1 MERQYFRKK
10 DPEDNERIEWIQ
22 MSGRE
27 FYQFIKSP
35 EGRRR
40 YFAAWQDLVIEV
52 SKEEYA
58 DWRREKDHSGY
69 LWEQEKLRT
78 IMSLNGEEIEEYG
91 DGVDVIHD
99 PAADVEVCVS
109 RKKKIRALR
118 AALLQL
124 DTDSYH
130 LIHALYLSD
139 CRQTERQMAQE
150 LGISQ
155 SAVHKRKK
163 KILKNLKFL
172 VIKFEKSSQQE
183 SERGK

>member
-10 DPEDNERIEWIQ
+10 DPNETENIEWIQ
-22 MSGRE
+22 MSGKE

-35 EGRRR
+35 EGRKR
-40 YFAAWQDLVIEV
+40 YFVAWKDLVLEV
-52 SKEEYA
+52 SQQEYA

-78 IMSLNGEEIEEYG
+78 IVSLNGKEIEEYG
-91 DGVDVIHD
+91 DGLDVISD
-99 PAADVEVCVS
+99 PAADVEARVS
-109 RKKKIRALR
+109 RKKKIQALR
-118 AALLQL
+118 DALLQL
-124 DTDSYH
+124 DTDSYR
-130 LIHALYLSD
+130 LIYALYLSD
-139 CRQTERQMAQE
+139 CRQTERQLAQE

-183 SERGK
+183 SERGT

>member
-1 MERQYFRKK
+1 MERRYFRKK
-10 DPEDNERIEWIQ
+10 DPNEKENIEWIP
-22 MSGRE
+22 MSGEE

-35 EGRRR
+35 EGRKR
-40 YFAAWQDLVIEV
+40 YFVVWKDLAMEV
-52 SKEEYA
+52 SGQEYA

-69 LWEQEKLRT
+69 LWEQEKLHT
-78 IMSLNGEEIEEYG
+78 IMSLYGEEIEEYG
-91 DGVDVIHD
+91 NGVDVISD
-99 PAADVEVCVS
+99 PAEDVEVRVS
-109 RKKKIRALR
+109 RKNKIRALR

-124 DTDSYH
+124 DRDSYH

-139 CRQTERQMAQE
+139 CRQTERQLAQE

-183 SERGK
+183 SEGER

>member
-10 DPEDNERIEWIQ
+10 DPNETENIEWIQ
-22 MSGRE
+22 MSGKE

-35 EGRRR
+35 EGRKR
-40 YFAAWQDLVIEV
+40 YFVAWKDLVLEV
-52 SKEEYA
+52 SQQEYA

-78 IMSLNGEEIEEYG
+78 IVSLNGKEIEEYG
-91 DGVDVIHD
+91 DGLDVISD
-99 PAADVEVCVS
+99 LAADVEVRVS
-109 RKKKIRALR
+109 RKKKIQALR
-118 AALLQL
+118 DALLQL
-124 DTDSYH
+124 DTDSYR
-130 LIHALYLSD
+130 LIYALYLSD
-139 CRQTERQMAQE
+139 CRQTERQLAQE

-183 SERGK
+183 SERGT